1 MKRRIFSA
9 KFKAAAVR
17 RMRAGESPSA
27 LAVELGVRRKSLYHW
42 RDTTVDGNPLRPP
55 GRPKKGPPDP
65 ARIASDTARRLE
77 ELERLV
83 GQLTV
88 ENRFFKGAL
97 QRIKEIRQQQ
107 GKRGGTQS
115 SPKSKR

>member
-1 MKRRIFSA
+1 MQS
-9 KFKAAAVR
+9 
-17 RMRAGESPSA
+17 GESPSA

-42 RDTTVDGNPLRPP
+42 RETTVDGNPLRRPR
-55 GRPKKGPPDP
+55 RPKKAPPDP
-65 ARIASDTARRLE
+65 ERITGDTARRVE

-88 ENRFFKGAL
+88 ENRFFRGAL
-97 QRIKEIRQQQ
+97 QRIKEIRQPN
-107 GKRGGTQS
+107 GERGVTQS